1 MTQGQP
7 PDSQSADLL
16 SAVGCR
22 LSAVGCRLSAVGCWM
37 SVVGCRL
44 SAVSGAADQRAPS
57 SSSIL
62 ATSCLSS
69 GLTMLL

>member
-16 SAVGCR
+16 SAVGFR
-22 LSAVGCRLSAVGCWM
+22 LSAFGFRLLD
-37 SVVGCRL
+37 VGCRL